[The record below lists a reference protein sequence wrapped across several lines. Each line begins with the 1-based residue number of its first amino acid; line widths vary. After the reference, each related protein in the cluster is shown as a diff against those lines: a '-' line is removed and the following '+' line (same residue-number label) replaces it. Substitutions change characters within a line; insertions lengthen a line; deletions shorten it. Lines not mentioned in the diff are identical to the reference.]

1 MYVAKDL
8 RQPEP
13 RKAAAAHLAEVL
25 RRFPAGPPTL
35 DPEEDLGA
43 GDRCRPCPGA
53 PLPPS
58 PHIKAR
64 RPATG
69 VVEGVGG
76 EGGE

>member
-43 GDRCRPCPGA
+43 GARHARPTHTHTHETP
-53 PLPPS
+53 PHPELP
-58 PHIKAR
+58 
-64 RPATG
+64 T
-69 VVEGVGG
+69 
-76 EGGE
+76 